1 MWAYFVRRV
10 HKLSLPLS
18 IELSAEY
25 SALSGG
31 LFGSLESTKGD
42 RQGEMET
49 LRGSKTRGV
58 ARQSALRIDGFEEGV
73 RSERGCKRELLVV
86 EEAAGE

>member
-1 MWAYFVRRV
+1 
-10 HKLSLPLS
+10 
-18 IELSAEY
+18 
-25 SALSGG
+25 
-31 LFGSLESTKGD
+31 
-42 RQGEMET
+42 MET